1 PTGSTGWP
9 RLRPRTGEDVVRLG
23 TVSLIPRPTWLDS
36 RDGQRCGDL
45 ILKRFAGMRRT
56 SYRQEGPDIFPE
68 PGRPDRLWVQAA
80 WRVEAAGTG
89 LPEVIVETDR
99 GVQQLAWQ
107 TSSAVD
113 IRYAAGETVAGVWEG
128 EIPPDLRTRRL
139 IVRCPGGEAQIPAF
153 TLSRQRWRW
162 NYSWILWNRMP

>member
-1 PTGSTGWP
+1 
-9 RLRPRTGEDVVRLG
+9 
-23 TVSLIPRPTWLDS
+23 
-36 RDGQRCGDL
+36 
-45 ILKRFAGMRRT
+45 
-56 SYRQEGPDIFPE
+56 
-68 PGRPDRLWVQAA
+68 
-80 WRVEAAGTG
+80 VEAAGTG